1 MPSLTMIMDGD
12 KCWPDLATP
21 DGTEI
26 SDKVI
31 NAMGPDAKPIQV
43 ALLDSGM
50 QSGRPS
56 VTIRIDLKDGRTVLT
71 ETSLR
76 LFVTAARAFAAKYPD
91 LFVGD

>member
-1 MPSLTMIMDGD
+1 MASLTMIMNGDG
-12 KCWPDLATP
+12 CWPDLVGEP
-21 DGTEI
+21 NKL

-31 NAMGPDAKPIQV
+31 HLGNDAKPIQV
-43 ALLDSGM
+43 ALLDDGM

-56 VTIRIDLKDGRTVLT
+56 VTIRLDLPDGKVVLA

-76 LFVTAARAFAAKYPD
+76 LFVLAGRAFAAKYPD